1 MAYVSITRLGM
12 LIQDKL
18 NKLNAGNLSAAELD
32 ELKELTTELNE
43 RIVILQY
50 KAHESQLLKMAGQI
64 LDEKKEEAAKVEP
77 VAEPIKLN
85 LGTFTTQKPVNPA
98 KPFANDVPAEE
109 KMQPV
114 VQPSK
119 VIQTVLIA
127 DEPAVE
133 QPVTKS
139 EPVAPKAEPVFT
151 KTEPVVQKTEPV
163 IPKVE
168 PATATMESP
177 LQKQD
182 TAKLTLAERM
192 QKTKIDDLNKVIG
205 LNQKFLFMN
214 SLFEGENTS
223 YNDAIE
229 KLNRMPT
236 VADARH
242 YIRELAYIYAWNYED
257 PNVVLFTEFV
267 ERRYL

>member
-18 NKLNAGNLSAAELD
+18 NKLNAGNLAAAELD
-32 ELKELTTELNE
+32 ELKELTNELNE

-50 KAHESQLLKMAGQI
+50 KAHESQLLKMASQI
-64 LDEKKEEAAKVEP
+64 LEEKKPEP
-77 VAEPIKLN
+77 VIEPIKLN
-85 LGTFTTQKPVNPA
+85 LGSVSTPTPIEPV
-98 KPFANDVPAEE
+98 KQLINDVPAEE
-109 KMQPV
+109 K
-114 VQPSK
+114 VQPAIQPNK
-119 VIQTVLIA
+119 VIQTLLIN
-127 DEPAVE
+127 DEPVVE
-133 QPVTKS
+133 QPV
-139 EPVAPKAEPVFT
+139 A
-151 KTEPVVQKTEPV
+151 KTEPVASKVETAIPKNESVAAVIEAPV
-163 IPKVE
+163 IN
-168 PATATMESP
+168 
-177 LQKQD
+177 QQNG
-182 TAKLTLAERM
+182 KLTLAERM

-214 SLFEGENTS
+214 SLFEGENNS

-242 YIRELAYIYAWNYED
+242 YIRELAYIYSWNFED
-257 PNVVLFTEFV
+257 PNVVLFTEYI